1 MGMLMPKFT
10 YLKPTTLEEA
20 CSMLSAYNGKARVI
34 AGGTDLIVRM
44 KQRLITPT
52 YLVDITYIPGLN
64 RIEYNEKG
72 GLIIGA
78 LCTHSEIESS
88 TLIQEEFD
96 VLIQAVHPIGSV
108 QVRNLGT
115 IGGNLCN
122 AAPSADSAP
131 VLLGLDAKVRIFGTK
146 GERTLELEEFFKS
159 PGETALR
166 PDEILTNIEIPNI
179 PPYSAATYM
188 KLSPRRAMDLAVVG
202 VAVVVWLTD
211 DRSVCSD
218 IRIALGAV
226 APTPIRAKMAEEMIR
241 GRILDDDL
249 VREASKA
256 ASEEAK
262 PISDVRGSGEYRKE
276 MVEVLTR
283 RGLQQAIERQ

>member
-1 MGMLMPKFT
+1 
-10 YLKPTTLEEA
+10 
-20 CSMLSAYNGKARVI
+20 
-34 AGGTDLIVRM
+34 
-44 KQRLITPT
+44 
-52 YLVDITYIPGLN
+52 
-64 RIEYNEKG
+64 
-72 GLIIGA
+72 
-78 LCTHSEIESS
+78 
-88 TLIQEEFD
+88 
-96 VLIQAVHPIGSV
+96 
-108 QVRNLGT
+108 
-115 IGGNLCN
+115 
-122 AAPSADSAP
+122 
-131 VLLGLDAKVRIFGTK
+131 
-146 GERTLELEEFFKS
+146 
-159 PGETALR
+159 
-166 PDEILTNIEIPNI
+166 
-179 PPYSAATYM
+179 
-188 KLSPRRAMDLAVVG
+188 MDLAVVG

-241 GRILDDDL
+241 GRILDDAL